1 MGISDREDFHGRIA
15 DRINLA
21 NDRTTGTKEMIAV
34 LSGDKIKQYLAA
46 KSAEKVEIA
55 DKEAKKNDRPD
66 FSDLLDL

>member
-21 NDRTTGTKEMIAV
+21 NDRTTGPKEMITV
-34 LSGDKIKQYLAA
+34 LSGDSIKPYLAA
-46 KSAEKVEIA
+46 KSAKKVEIS
-55 DKEAKKNDRPD
+55 DVNEKKDDRPD

>member
-21 NDRTTGTKEMIAV
+21 NDRATGVKEMITV
-34 LSGDKIKQYLAA
+34 LAEDNVKSYLAA
-46 KSAEKVEIA
+46 KSAKKVEISKV
-55 DKEAKKNDRPD
+55 DEKKDDRPD